1 MENGQTCDSVC
12 LQVTVPNKHGWIIQ
26 RVCFPSCWSFMNLK
40 GSQLVAAQ
48 MNIELLKTPLLYV
61 SMTTEAFAQTVW

>member
-1 MENGQTCDSVC
+1 
-12 LQVTVPNKHGWIIQ
+12 
-26 RVCFPSCWSFMNLK
+26 MNLK